1 MGTVD
6 VAGKPAELTATA
18 LSQIAANQTGTLG
31 TLRILEKADNQITI
45 QGVPSENPLES
56 SSRHIQQGKLI
67 FSNSMTGHTQVDYVV
82 IVGNSIRVLLL
93 VGALMQ
99 VLGLIAICTGFVLI
113 LTLVIPEPFPAIR
126 WQTLQMMQ
134 VVHFLWPP
142 VPLRSPLPPPFY
154 LDQKR
159 VRRVSVQSA
168 VCQGNAFIWFSV
180 MTARLAGRQT
190 ARRCDLLRFQNDIL
204 ILGPIAPGVFTGG

>member
-1 MGTVD
+1 
-6 VAGKPAELTATA
+6 LTATA

-31 TLRILEKADNQITI
+31 TLRILETADNQITI

-82 IVGNSIRVLLL
+82 IVGNSIRVLLF

-134 VVHFLWPP
+134 VIHFLWPP
-142 VPLRSPLPPPFY
+142 FLFGALYRRRFTSIKSAFAAFLSNLPY
-154 LDQKR
+154 VK
-159 VRRVSVQSA
+159 
-168 VCQGNAFIWFSV
+168 
-180 MTARLAGRQT
+180 
-190 ARRCDLLRFQNDIL
+190 
-204 ILGPIAPGVFTGG
+204 